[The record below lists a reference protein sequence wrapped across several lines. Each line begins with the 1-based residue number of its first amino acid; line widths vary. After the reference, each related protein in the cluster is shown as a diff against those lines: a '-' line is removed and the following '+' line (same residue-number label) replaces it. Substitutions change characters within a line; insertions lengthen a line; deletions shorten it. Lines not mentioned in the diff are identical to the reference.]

1 VARCISAVSTSGNL
15 LKASE
20 GNVDAPCWTAPARPN
35 SSLADLDKVASVS
48 KSNLRIIAYG
58 EVDEANSH
66 IGYLISNIESNSIF
80 TDIKEILVSI
90 QQDLFV
96 LGAELANPSS
106 LKENKLLVKE
116 EMISNIEK
124 YIDNFEDELSPITY
138 FILPGGT
145 IESSLLHICRT
156 VVRRAETSAVAL
168 AKEQKISQ
176 QVITYLNRLSDL
188 FFVLARVTNKR
199 QKRNDIP
206 WKLN

>member
-1 VARCISAVSTSGNL
+1 
-15 LKASE
+15 
-20 GNVDAPCWTAPARPN
+20 
-35 SSLADLDKVASVS
+35 
-48 KSNLRIIAYG
+48 
-58 EVDEANSH
+58 
-66 IGYLISNIESNSIF
+66 
-80 TDIKEILVSI
+80 
-90 QQDLFV
+90 
-96 LGAELANPSS
+96 LANPSS

-156 VVRRAETSAVAL
+156 VVRRAETSAVEL
-168 AKEQKISQ
+168 AKEQQISQ
-176 QVITYLNRLSDL
+176 EVLTYLNRLSDL

-206 WKLN
+206 RKLN